1 MSKNYLKEFG
11 RFVFKSLMITCFYI
25 SLFIIPIGISAYQNG
40 WIDKSYEDQYLLT
53 DGNKTVVFQGMTH
66 IGLKSF
72 YHDVGKEMT
81 EYRNNGYQ
89 IMLEGFG
96 HSGISPL
103 PKEDANYL
111 VESDKFEDYKK
122 RYYKMINKD
131 DLINNNDI
139 KYINQQFILTSYLNY
154 SDEYIDID
162 KETVSKLLSSNKI
175 SKSASQNETA
185 KNNYLNKAGDHS
197 EPLAR
202 LYGKEKFYILMRN
215 IGNSFFI
222 QFGRNYIDPIMA
234 KFDDS
239 MNLRKVIT
247 IEERD
252 KHLAISIINSKSN
265 NIYITYGS
273 AHFKGVLENLQKM
286 NPYWKIV
293 NSSKKIIFDSTI

>member
-1 MSKNYLKEFG
+1 M
-11 RFVFKSLMITCFYI
+11 
-25 SLFIIPIGISAYQNG
+25 IPISVTAYNNG
-40 WIDKSYEDQYLLT
+40 WINKSYEDKYTLT
-53 DGNKTVVFQGMTH
+53 DGNKTVIFQGMTH

-72 YHDVGKEMT
+72 YHEVGKEMT
-81 EYRNNGYQ
+81 EYRNSGYQ

-103 PKEDANYL
+103 SADHENYL

-131 DLINNNDI
+131 DLINDNSI

-162 KETVSKLLSSNKI
+162 KETVSKLLDSNKI

-202 LYGKEKFYILMRN
+202 LYDKEKFYIFMRN

-222 QFGRNYIDPIMA
+222 QFGRSYIDPIIA

-239 MNLRKVIT
+239 MNLKKVIT

-252 KHLAISIINSKSN
+252 KHLANSIVNSKSDK
-265 NIYITYGS
+265 IYITYGS
-273 AHFKGVLENLQKM
+273 AHFKGVLENLKEM
-286 NPYWKIV
+286 NPDWKVV